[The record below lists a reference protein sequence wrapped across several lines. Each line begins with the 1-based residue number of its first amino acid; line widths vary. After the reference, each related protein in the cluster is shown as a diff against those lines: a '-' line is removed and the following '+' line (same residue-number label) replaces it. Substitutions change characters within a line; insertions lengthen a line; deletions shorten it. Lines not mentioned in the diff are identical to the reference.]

1 MSNKN
6 RLNNLIEKSLN
17 NIEDDRATANKLLT
31 DLIIYM
37 AKTGD
42 STHATHG
49 HIAAQ
54 YLETLQRS
62 NEQIV
67 KIVGI
72 MQKDEGGSKGLS
84 AKDKEGLFDVIR
96 EK

>member
-1 MSNKN
+1 MSNGK
-6 RLNNLIEKSLN
+6 LASLIDKSLR

-42 STHATHG
+42 SAHMSHG

-67 KIVGI
+67 KIASI
-72 MQKDEGGSKGLS
+72 IQKDEGGTRGLT
-84 AKDKEGLFDVIR
+84 AKDKEGLFDAI
-96 EK
+96 KDK

>member
-1 MSNKN
+1 MSNGK
-6 RLNNLIEKSLN
+6 LSSLIERSLQN
-17 NIEDDRATANKLLT
+17 VEDDRATANKLLT

-67 KIVGI
+67 KIASI
-72 MQKDEGGSKGLS
+72 IQKDEGGTKGLT
-84 AKDKEGLFDVIR
+84 AKDKEGLFDAIKDR
-96 EK
+96 